1 MPLRWRVGLLTG
13 RTRER
18 RYLSEEAQMIRL
30 PLTMGRDK
38 LSKVTQREPA
48 YLRRRC
54 HLCSETKKPN
64 WTSIFSFVGGLK
76 TFKDL
81 LGF

>member
-1 MPLRWRVGLLTG
+1 
-13 RTRER
+13 
-18 RYLSEEAQMIRL
+18 MIRL
-30 PLTMGRDK
+30 PLQWDGTSFFEGDATRTRSSRWD
-38 LSKVTQREPA
+38 VIYVP
-48 YLRRRC
+48 
-54 HLCSETKKPN
+54 ETKKPN